1 MNIYEVM
8 QYDVPRELM
17 PQLDQDD
24 VEKHYDVVRVKVPLS
39 KLISSQTDRVE
50 DKIDAIKKKIKTGKL
65 KPIMID
71 REYRIVDGHHRYDAC
86 KESGV
91 KVVPC
96 VQVDSTLPELVQKY
110 QHKTESRKYTREFP
124 FIKV

>member
-1 MNIYEVM
+1 M

-24 VEKHYDVVRVKVPLS
+24 VEKHYDVVRVKVPLD
-39 KLISSQTDRVE
+39 KLITSQTDRNEEKVTAIK
-50 DKIDAIKKKIKTGKL
+50 DKIKSGKM

-71 REYRIVDGHHRYDAC
+71 KAYRIVDGHHRYDAC
-86 KESGV
+86 SDMGV
-91 KVVPC
+91 KKVPC

-110 QHKTESRKYTREFP
+110 QHKTESRQYSRTWP
-124 FIKV
+124 FEKC